1 MARKALAGIVLLTVA
16 GVALSGCAGG
26 GGNGDDNGDG
36 TGTNT
41 IDGTVAGEIK
51 VITWRTDLVEDGTF
65 DAYAAAFTAQYPDVK
80 VTFEGITDYAGEM
93 LTRMSTTNYG
103 DVIGIPAI
111 QPGQYEQFLEPL
123 GATADFADTYR
134 FLPAASFD
142 GTQYGIAFGG
152 NANGVVYNKRVF
164 AEAGVTGTP
173 TTEQEWLDAL
183 QQVKDN
189 TDAIPL
195 YTNYKDGWP
204 LTQSFGNLGAITQ
217 DPDAP
222 VTMAEDRAPWTEGT
236 DMYAIDSLLFE
247 SVAAGLTEPDPLT
260 TNWEQSKVDL
270 GTGKIAAMTLGSW
283 AISQMQA
290 AAAAGGASADDIG
303 FMAFPAHVGGTQY
316 AVIGGDYNL
325 AVSKHSKAKAAAW
338 AFIQF
343 LVAESG
349 YTEAQGMV
357 SPVIDAPLPST
368 LQGFADAGVELMEIN
383 PAPAG
388 KEGLIN
394 EVADDAQIDL
404 YGPIYR
410 QRLVDIARGA
420 AGGDKAS
427 YFAELNERWGAS
439 VDRIV
444 G

>member
-1 MARKALAGIVLLTVA
+1 MAKKAFAGIALLATA
-16 GVALSGCAGG
+16 AVALSGCAGSG
-26 GGNGDDNGDG
+26 AADAD
-36 TGTNT
+36 NT
-41 IDGTVAGEIK
+41 IDGEVKGDIK
-51 VITWRTDLVEDGTF
+51 VVTWRTDLVEDGTF
-65 DAYAAAFTAQYPDVK
+65 EKYAEEFNKEYPDVK

-111 QPGQYEQFLEPL
+111 KPDQYEQFLEPL
-123 GATADFADTYR
+123 GETADFEDTYR

-142 GTQYGIAFGG
+142 ATQYGIAWGG
-152 NANGVVYNKRVF
+152 NANGVVYNKAVF
-164 AEAGVTGTP
+164 EDAGVTALP
-173 TTEQEWLDAL
+173 TTEEEWLAAL
-183 QQVKDN
+183 QQVADN

-204 LTQSFGNLGAITQ
+204 LTQSFGNLGVITA

-222 VTMAEDRAPWTEGT
+222 ITMAEDPAPWTEGT
-236 DMYAIDSLLFE
+236 DVYAVDSLLYE

-270 GTGKIAAMTLGSW
+270 ATGKIATMTLGSW

-290 AAAAGGASADDIG
+290 AAEDNGGSADDIG
-303 FMAFPAHVGGTQY
+303 YMTFPANVDGTQY

-338 AFIQF
+338 AWIQW
-343 LVAESG
+343 VVEDSG
-349 YTEAQGMV
+349 YTEAQGMI
-357 SPVIDAPLPST
+357 SPVLDKPLPEN
-368 LQGFADAGVELMEIN
+368 LQGFEESGVELMEIN

-394 EVADDAQIDL
+394 SIADDSQIDL

-410 QRLVDIARGA
+410 QKLVDIARGA
-420 AGGDKAS
+420 ADGDKES

-439 VDRIV
+439 VEKLA

>member
-1 MARKALAGIVLLTVA
+1 MAKKAFAGIALLATAAVA
-16 GVALSGCAGG
+16 ISGCAGG
-26 GGNGDDNGDG
+26 GASDAD
-36 TGTNT
+36 NT
-41 IDGTVAGEIK
+41 IDGEVTGDIK
-51 VITWRTDLVEDGTF
+51 VVTWRTDLVEDGTF
-65 DAYAAAFTAQYPDVK
+65 EKYAEEFNKEYPDVN

-111 QPGQYEQFLEPL
+111 KPDQYEQFLEPL
-123 GATADFADTYR
+123 GETADFEDTYR
-134 FLPAASFD
+134 FLPAASYD
-142 GTQYGIAFGG
+142 GTQYGIAWGG
-152 NANGVVYNKRVF
+152 NANGVVYNKKIF
-164 AEAGVTGTP
+164 EEAGVAELP
-173 TTEQEWLDAL
+173 TSHDEWLDAL
-183 QQVKDN
+183 QKVKDN
-189 TDAIPL
+189 TDAIPM

-204 LTQSFGNLGAITQ
+204 LTQSFGNLGAITD

-222 VTMAEDRAPWTEGT
+222 ITMAEDPAPWTEGT
-236 DMYAIDSLLFE
+236 DVYAIDGLLYDT
-247 SVAAGLTEPDPLT
+247 VAAGLTEDDPLT

-270 GTGKIAAMTLGSW
+270 GTGKIATMPLGSW

-290 AAAAGGASADDIG
+290 AAEENGGSADDIG
-303 FMAFPAHVGGTQY
+303 YMAFPANVDGTQL

-338 AFIQF
+338 AWIQW
-343 LVAESG
+343 VAEDSG
-349 YTEAQGMV
+349 YTEAQGMI
-357 SPVIDAPLPST
+357 SPVLDKPLPEN
-368 LQGFADAGVELMEIN
+368 LQGFEEAGVELMEMN

-394 EVADDAQIDL
+394 NIADDSQIDL

-410 QRLVDIARGA
+410 QKLVDIARGA
-420 AGGDKAS
+420 ADGDKES

-439 VDRIV
+439 VEKLA

>member
-1 MARKALAGIVLLTVA
+1 MARKPLVAIATLTVA
-16 GVALSGCAGG
+16 GIALAGCAGG
-26 GGNGDDNGDG
+26 GGGGDAS
-36 TGTNT
+36 NT
-41 IDGTVAGEIK
+41 IDGEATGDIK

-65 DAYAAAFTAQYPDVK
+65 AKYAEEFDKEYPDVK
-80 VTFEGITDYAGEM
+80 VTFEGITDYSGEM

-111 QPGQYEQFLEPL
+111 KPDQYDQFLEPL
-123 GATADFADTYR
+123 GETTSFEDTYR

-152 NANGVVYNKRVF
+152 NANGIVYNKKVF
-164 AEAGVTGTP
+164 EAAGVDALP
-173 TTEQEWLDAL
+173 TTEEEWIEAL
-183 QQVKDN
+183 QKVADN

-204 LTQSFGNLGAITQ
+204 LTQSFGNLGVVTH

-222 VTMAEDRAPWTEGT
+222 VTMAEDPAPWTEGT
-236 DMYAIDSLLFE
+236 DQYAIDSLLYE

-270 GTGKIAAMTLGSW
+270 GTGKIGAMTLGSW

-290 AAAAGGASADDIG
+290 AAEDNGGSADDIG
-303 FMAFPAHVGGTQY
+303 FMAFPANVDGTQY

-338 AFIQF
+338 AWIQW
-343 LVAESG
+343 VVENSG
-349 YTEAQGMV
+349 YTEAQGMI
-357 SPVIDAPLPST
+357 SPVIDKELPPN
-368 LQGFADAGVELMEIN
+368 LGGFTEAGVELMEIN

-394 EVADDAQIDL
+394 SIADDSQIDL

-410 QRLVDIARGA
+410 QKLVDIARGA
-420 AGGDKAS
+420 AEGDKDS

-439 VDRIV
+439 VAKLA

>member
-1 MARKALAGIVLLTVA
+1 MARKPLVAIATLAVA
-16 GVALSGCAGG
+16 GVALAGCAGG
-26 GGNGDDNGDG
+26 GGGDAD
-36 TGTNT
+36 NT
-41 IDGTVAGEIK
+41 IDGDVAGDIK
-51 VITWRTDLVEDGTF
+51 VVTWRTDLVEDGTF
-65 DAYAAAFTAQYPDVK
+65 EKYAAEFNKEYPDVT

-111 QPGQYEQFLEPL
+111 KPDQYEQFLEPL
-123 GATADFADTYR
+123 GDTASFEDTYR

-152 NANGVVYNKRVF
+152 NANGVVYNKRIF
-164 AEAGVTGTP
+164 EEAGVTALP
-173 TTEQEWLDAL
+173 TTEDEWIDAL
-183 QQVKDN
+183 QMVADN

-204 LTQSFGNLGAITQ
+204 LTQSFGNLGVVTD

-222 VTMAEDRAPWTEGT
+222 ITMAEDPAPWTEGT
-236 DMYAIDSLLFE
+236 DQYAIDSLLYE

-290 AAAAGGASADDIG
+290 AAEDNGASADDIG
-303 FMAFPAHVGGTQY
+303 YMAFPANVDGTQY

-325 AVSKHSKAKAAAW
+325 AVSKHSKSKAAAW
-338 AFIQF
+338 AWIQW
-343 LVAESG
+343 VVENSG
-349 YTEAQGMV
+349 YTEAQGMI
-357 SPVIDAPLPST
+357 SPVLDKELPPN
-368 LQGFADAGVELMEIN
+368 LAGFTEAGVELMEIN

-394 EVADDAQIDL
+394 SIADDSQIDL

-410 QRLVDIARGA
+410 QKLVDIARGA
-420 AGGDKAS
+420 ADGDKES
-427 YFAELNERWGAS
+427 YFSELNDRWGAS
-439 VDRIV
+439 VEKLA

>member
-1 MARKALAGIVLLTVA
+1 MAKKAFAGIALLATAAVA
-16 GVALSGCAGG
+16 ISGCAGG
-26 GGNGDDNGDG
+26 GANDAD
-36 TGTNT
+36 NT
-41 IDGTVAGEIK
+41 IDGEVKGDIK
-51 VITWRTDLVEDGTF
+51 VVTWRTDLVEDGTF
-65 DAYAAAFTAQYPDVK
+65 EKYAEEFNKEYPDVK

-111 QPGQYEQFLEPL
+111 KPDQYEQFLEPL
-123 GATADFADTYR
+123 GETADFEDTYR
-134 FLPAASFD
+134 FLPAASYD
-142 GTQYGIAFGG
+142 GTQYGIAWGG
-152 NANGVVYNKRVF
+152 NANGVVYNKKIF
-164 AEAGVTGTP
+164 DEAGVTELP
-173 TTEQEWLDAL
+173 TSPEQWLDAL
-183 QQVKDN
+183 QKVKDN
-189 TDAIPL
+189 TDAIPM

-204 LTQSFGNLGAITQ
+204 LTQSFGNLGAITD

-222 VTMAEDRAPWTEGT
+222 ITMAEDPAPWTEDT
-236 DMYAIDSLLFE
+236 DVYAIDGLLYDT
-247 SVAAGLTEPDPLT
+247 VAAGLTEDDPLT

-270 GTGKIAAMTLGSW
+270 GTGKIATMPLGSW

-290 AAAAGGASADDIG
+290 AAEENGASADDIG
-303 FMAFPAHVGGTQY
+303 YMAFPANVDGTQL

-338 AFIQF
+338 AWIQW
-343 LVAESG
+343 VAEDSG
-349 YTEAQGMV
+349 YTEAQGMI
-357 SPVIDAPLPST
+357 SPVLDKPLPEN
-368 LQGFADAGVELMEIN
+368 LQGFEEAGVELMEMN

-394 EVADDAQIDL
+394 NIADDSQIDL

-410 QRLVDIARGA
+410 QKLVDIARGA
-420 AGGDKAS
+420 ADGDKES

-439 VDRIV
+439 VEKLA

>member
-1 MARKALAGIVLLTVA
+1 MAKKAFAGIALLATAAVA
-16 GVALSGCAGG
+16 ISGCAGG
-26 GGNGDDNGDG
+26 GASDAD
-36 TGTNT
+36 NT
-41 IDGTVAGEIK
+41 IDGEVKGDIK
-51 VITWRTDLVEDGTF
+51 VVTWRTDLVEDGTF
-65 DAYAAAFTAQYPDVK
+65 EKYAEEFNKEYPDVN

-111 QPGQYEQFLEPL
+111 KPDQYEQFLEPL
-123 GATADFADTYR
+123 GETADFEDTYR
-134 FLPAASFD
+134 FLPAASYD
-142 GTQYGIAFGG
+142 GTQYGIAWGG
-152 NANGVVYNKRVF
+152 NANGVVYNKKIF
-164 AEAGVTGTP
+164 EEAGVTDLP
-173 TTEQEWLDAL
+173 TTEDEWLDAL
-183 QQVKDN
+183 QKVKDN
-189 TDAIPL
+189 TDAIPM

-204 LTQSFGNLGAITQ
+204 LTQSFGNLGAITD

-222 VTMAEDRAPWTEGT
+222 ITMAEDPAPWTEGT
-236 DMYAIDSLLFE
+236 DVYAIDGLLYDT
-247 SVAAGLTEPDPLT
+247 VAAGLTEDDPLT

-270 GTGKIAAMTLGSW
+270 GTGKIATMPLGSW

-290 AAAAGGASADDIG
+290 AAEDNGASADDIG
-303 FMAFPAHVGGTQY
+303 YMAFPASVDGTQL

-338 AFIQF
+338 AWIQW
-343 LVAESG
+343 VVEDSG
-349 YTEAQGMV
+349 YTEAQGMI
-357 SPVIDAPLPST
+357 SPVLDKPLPEN
-368 LQGFADAGVELMEIN
+368 LQGFEEAGVELMEIN

-394 EVADDAQIDL
+394 NIADDSQIDL

-410 QRLVDIARGA
+410 QKLVDIARGA
-420 AGGDKAS
+420 ADGDKES

-439 VDRIV
+439 VEKLA

>member
-1 MARKALAGIVLLTVA
+1 MARKPLAAIALLTVA
-16 GVALSGCAGG
+16 GVALAGCSSGG
-26 GGNGDDNGDG
+26 GGGGDADNA
-36 TGTNT
+36 
-41 IDGTVAGEIK
+41 IDGEVKGDIK
-51 VITWRTDLVEDGTF
+51 VVTWRTDLVEDGTF
-65 DAYAAAFTAQYPDVK
+65 DKYAAEFNKKYPDVN

-111 QPGQYEQFLEPL
+111 KPDQYEQFLEPL
-123 GATADFADTYR
+123 GKTADFEDTYR

-152 NANGVVYNKRVF
+152 NANGVVYNKKVF
-164 AEAGVTGTP
+164 EEAGVSATP
-173 TTEQEWLDAL
+173 TNEDEWLDAL
-183 QQVKDN
+183 QKVKDN

-204 LTQSFGNLGAITQ
+204 LTQSFGNLGVVTD

-222 VTMAEDRAPWTEGT
+222 ITMAEDKAPWTEGS
-236 DMYAIDSLLFE
+236 DVYAIDSLLYD
-247 SVAAGLTEPDPLT
+247 SVAAGLTEDDPLT

-290 AAAAGGASADDIG
+290 AADDNGASADDIG
-303 FMAFPAHVGGTQY
+303 YMAFPANVDGTQY

-338 AFIQF
+338 AWIQW
-343 LVAESG
+343 VVSESG
-349 YTEAQGMV
+349 YTEAQGMI
-357 SPVIDAPLPST
+357 SPLIDKELPPN
-368 LQGFADAGVELMEIN
+368 LAGFTDAGVELMEIN

-394 EVADDAQIDL
+394 QVADDSQIDL

-410 QRLVDIARGA
+410 QKLVDIARGA
-420 AGGDKAS
+420 ADGDKDS

-439 VDRIV
+439 VDKLA

>member
-1 MARKALAGIVLLTVA
+1 MAKKAFAGIALLATAAVA
-16 GVALSGCAGG
+16 ISGCAGG
-26 GGNGDDNGDG
+26 GASDAS
-36 TGTNT
+36 NT
-41 IDGTVAGEIK
+41 IDGEVKGDIK
-51 VITWRTDLVEDGTF
+51 VVTWRTDLVEDGTF
-65 DAYAAAFTAQYPDVK
+65 EKYADEFKKKYPDVN

-111 QPGQYEQFLEPL
+111 KPEQYEQFLEPL
-123 GATADFADTYR
+123 GDTADFEDTYR
-134 FLPAASFD
+134 FLPAASYD
-142 GTQYGIAFGG
+142 GTQYGIAWGG
-152 NANGVVYNKRVF
+152 NANGVVYNKKVF
-164 AEAGVTGTP
+164 EEAGVTDLP
-173 TTEQEWLDAL
+173 TDEDEWLEAL
-183 QQVKDN
+183 QKVQDN

-204 LTQSFGNLGAITQ
+204 LTQSFGNLGVVTDDA
-217 DPDAP
+217 DAP
-222 VTMAEDRAPWTEGT
+222 ITMAEDTAPWTEGT
-236 DMYAIDSLLFE
+236 DVYAIDSLLYE
-247 SVAAGLTEPDPLT
+247 SVAAGLTEDDPLT

-290 AAAAGGASADDIG
+290 AAEDNGASADDIG
-303 FMAFPAHVGGTQY
+303 YMAFPANVDGTQL

-338 AFIQF
+338 AWIQW
-343 LVAESG
+343 VVEDSG
-349 YTEAQGMV
+349 YTEAQGMI
-357 SPVIDAPLPST
+357 SPVIDKPLPDN
-368 LQGFADAGVELMEIN
+368 LAGFEEAGVELMEIN

-394 EVADDAQIDL
+394 NVADDAQIDL

-410 QRLVDIARGA
+410 QKLVDIARGA
-420 AGGDKAS
+420 ADGDKES

-439 VDRIV
+439 VEKLE